1 MFHQLPYYTWGTV
14 LTSTSKKRGPLSY
27 TQSALSAWLIE
38 TLPGLWYLFISLSV
52 YEGATSLGGP
62 LTPNLFSK
70 GKIMP
75 KLTPQPVILT
85 ILAIVFVPAASAHMH
100 LMVPSTDM
108 AAPGGTVEF
117 EIMYT
122 HPMTGGPVINM
133 DAPERFGLLL
143 DGEEI
148 DLTGALETTEVDER
162 QAFTAEYEIAEP
174 GAHVFFLDTAPRE
187 GHGGVVSQYHL
198 KVVVDSLG
206 AHSGWDASVGAPL
219 EIDPLSRPY
228 GLWTGNLFRGVVR
241 HKGEPVSG
249 ALVTIEHNNVDGVE
263 LPGDAFMGQVVKT
276 DANGV
281 FAYTIPCAGWW
292 GFSVTLEG
300 DEEVENSQGDMVP
313 MRHGAIMWVHAHEM
327 E

>member
-1 MFHQLPYYTWGTV
+1 M
-14 LTSTSKKRGPLSY
+14 SKLCPNPL
-27 TQSALSAWLIE
+27 
-38 TLPGLWYLFISLSV
+38 
-52 YEGATSLGGP
+52 
-62 LTPNLFSK
+62 
-70 GKIMP
+70 
-75 KLTPQPVILT
+75 ILV
-85 ILAIVFVPAASAHMH
+85 ILAIAFMPAASAHMH

-108 AAPGGTVEF
+108 AEPGETVEF

-122 HPMTGGPVINM
+122 HPITNGPVMNM
-133 DAPERFGLLL
+133 DSPERFGLLL
-143 DGEEI
+143 DGEET

-174 GAHVFFLDTAPRE
+174 GAHVFFLDTTPRE

-206 AHSGWDASVGAPL
+206 AYSGWDASVGAPL
-219 EIDPLSRPY
+219 EIVPLSRPY
-228 GLWTGNLFRGVVR
+228 GLWTGNIFRGVVR
-241 HKGEPVSG
+241 HEGEPVSG
-249 ALVTIEHNNVDGVE
+249 ASVRVEYNNVDGVE

-281 FAYTIPCAGWW
+281 FAYAIPREGWW

-300 DEEVENSQGDMVP
+300 DAEVENSQGEMAP
-313 MRHGAIMWVHAHEM
+313 IRHGAVMWVHTYDM